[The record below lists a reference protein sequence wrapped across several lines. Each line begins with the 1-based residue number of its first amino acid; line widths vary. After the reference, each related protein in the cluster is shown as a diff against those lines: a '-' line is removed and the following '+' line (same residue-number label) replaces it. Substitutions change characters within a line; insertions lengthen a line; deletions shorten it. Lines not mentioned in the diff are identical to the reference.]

1 MPVDEQGFVNVP
13 LFDEPFWVAYP
24 RQYHFYDRGKITL
37 RDLGN
42 ENLLLLFEGH
52 CLAKQAM
59 DLCHIGDLVLLGEM
73 ADLRAASLEKLLQ
86 LVRAGSGATLLPA
99 LAMQGP
105 GPPVV
110 ASPPNRYRLPM
121 HRATYHWYIA
131 RAFAA

>member
-1 MPVDEQGFVNVP
+1 M
-13 LFDEPFWVAYP
+13 
-24 RQYHFYDRGKITL
+24 KIYCCFFKVTAWPNKPWICVISGTWA
-37 RDLGN
+37 R
-42 ENLLLLFEGH
+42 H
-52 CLAKQAM
+52 
-59 DLCHIGDLVLLGEM
+59 GEM
-73 ADLRAASLEKLLQ
+73 ADLRAASLEKLIQ